1 MRWSERA
8 AAEFVEMAAYVAHKF
23 GGQAA
28 IKMRNGINEAVA
40 SISQFPNIG
49 KTSFTDEETCTEFR
63 EFPCCLSSV
72 IYSIYKDEIYIVS
85 IWSNRQDRAKLYSAL
100 KEEAKGM

>member
-1 MRWSERA
+1 MKVRWSERA
-8 AAEFVEMAAYVAHKF
+8 AAEFAETAAYVAREF

-49 KTSFTDEETCTEFR
+49 KASFTDEETCTEFR
-63 EFPCCLSSV
+63 EFPCRLSSV
-72 IYSIYKDEIYIVS
+72 IYSIYKEKMRYTLSVFGATVRTGPSCI
-85 IWSNRQDRAKLYSAL
+85 RP
-100 KEEAKGM
+100 